1 MKSNLEKIMK
11 DKKITIRALEQLS
24 EVNNVTILK
33 ARKDAEIS
41 RCTLATLEKLAMAL
55 DVSVHDLFDDE
66 NSSVRPT
73 GSESEAPIVQQ
84 VKNLEKR
91 IDKIESKLSFLSS

>member
-1 MKSNLEKIMK
+1 MK
-11 DKKITIRALEQLS
+11 DKNMTIRALEQLS
-24 EVNNVTILK
+24 DVNNVTILK

-84 VKNLEKR
+84 VKNLENR
-91 IDKIESKLSFLSS
+91 IDKIESKLNSLSS

>member
-11 DKKITIRALEQLS
+11 DKKKTIRALEQLS

-41 RCTLATLEKLAMAL
+41 RCTLATLEKLAIAL
-55 DVSVHDLFDDE
+55 DVSVHDLFDDGHHHRLAPQME
-66 NSSVRPT
+66 TQPT
-73 GSESEAPIVQQ
+73 TTRIDE
-84 VKNLEKR
+84 LEKR
-91 IDKIESKLSFLSS
+91 IEKIESKLTFLSS

>member
-1 MKSNLEKIMK
+1 MKSNLERIMK
-11 DKKITIRALEQLS
+11 DKNMTIRALEQLS

-55 DVSVHDLFDDE
+55 DVSVHDLFDDGH
-66 NSSVRPT
+66 SHWL
-73 GSESEAPIVQQ
+73 APQMETQPSTRIDE
-84 VKNLEKR
+84 LAKR
-91 IDKIESKLSFLSS
+91 IDKIESKLQLLSS